1 MSTKH
6 IRLPKSKGASKLFGW
21 VLLIAALV
29 AVIHDPVGSGQ
40 AVGQA
45 AESVGL
51 FTQSVGGGH

>member
-6 IRLPKSKGASKLFGW
+6 IRLPKNNAFSKFIGW
-21 VLLIAALV
+21 LLVIAAFV

-40 AVGQA
+40 AVGHVGQNL
-45 AESVGL
+45 GL